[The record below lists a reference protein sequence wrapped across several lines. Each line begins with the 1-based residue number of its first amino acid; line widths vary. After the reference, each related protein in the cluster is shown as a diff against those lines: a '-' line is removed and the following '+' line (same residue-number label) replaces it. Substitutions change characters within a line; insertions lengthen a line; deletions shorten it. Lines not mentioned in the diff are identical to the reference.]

1 MNDRPI
7 IMFTFTGVCYCRLT
21 WQPSNNH
28 SAFPCII
35 KIFDPAHEALCHVS
49 FYPSIKSFVKS
60 GNLGYIITL
69 RFYLCIICF
78 DYPQLR

>member
-49 FYPSIKSFVKS
+49 FYPPI
-60 GNLGYIITL
+60 
-69 RFYLCIICF
+69 
-78 DYPQLR
+78 